1 MSEVSQVP
9 ELRVDIDRETAVG
22 KYANF
27 AIFSHQK
34 NEFYLDFALMQPGGQ
49 PNQVVAVVTS
59 RIITSPQHTK
69 ALLRSL
75 AENIQRYEETYGVI
89 PEAMDSSKA

>member
-1 MSEVSQVP
+1 
-9 ELRVDIDRETAVG
+9 
-22 KYANF
+22 
-27 AIFSHQK
+27 
-34 NEFYLDFALMQPGGQ
+34 MQPGGQ

-89 PEAMDSSKA
+89 PEAMESSRA